1 MGRPNSSGPGRFV
14 RVTTP
19 PAAPFEIVVDG
30 ASLRASAGQ
39 SVLAA
44 ILAAR
49 KTLRH
54 SAAAAE
60 PRAGFCLM
68 GACQDC
74 WIWRED
80 GVRLRACTT
89 AVEPGMRL
97 ATEAPPMWPG
107 PAGTRAP

>member
-1 MGRPNSSGPGRFV
+1 MCADDAASPARFV
-14 RVTTP
+14 RVGTATGP
-19 PAAPFEIVVDG
+19 GFDIFLDG
-30 ASLRASAGQ
+30 APVPALPGDSLLACL
-39 SVLAA
+39 LAA
-44 ILAAR
+44 GG
-49 KTLRH
+49 KLRR
-54 SAAAAE
+54 SEIAGE
-60 PRAGFCLM
+60 DRAGFCLM